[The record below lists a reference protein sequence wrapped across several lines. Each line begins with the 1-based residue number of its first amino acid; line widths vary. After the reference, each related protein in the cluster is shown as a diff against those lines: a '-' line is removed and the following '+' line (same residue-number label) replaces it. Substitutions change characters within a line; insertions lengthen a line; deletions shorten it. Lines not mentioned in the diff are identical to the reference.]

1 MEKVSETITPS
12 MLVNEFRKCGLHPSD
27 PNNIDY
33 TKTVRNNLESPATEE
48 IQQEISKTEI
58 KQHLRFLETEIPEDK
73 LVSFQRSLGN
83 IPLDGK
89 YWTWKSTLCVAEI
102 EN

>member
-1 MEKVSETITPS
+1 MSETITP
-12 MLVNEFRKCGLHPSD
+12 MLANGLRKCGLHPSD

-89 YWTWKSTLCVAEI
+89 Y
-102 EN
+102 